1 MGNVIYLS
9 DHIDLSSS
17 NEVFTSTDANRVK
30 MHVHQHSKTKE
41 VAISLVNDE
50 GEAIEI
56 YLSAPDVLKMFRALI
71 PRK

>member
-1 MGNVIYLS
+1 MSNVIYLS
-9 DHIDLSSS
+9 DRIESDES
-17 NEVFTSTDANRVK
+17 NEVFSSTDSNRVK
-30 MHVHQHSKTKE
+30 MHVYQKSKSKE

-56 YLSAPDVLKMFRALI
+56 YLSAPDVLKMFRALM